1 MKGKVYLLIE
11 CGNEESDRYK
21 IGITK
26 NDISIRISTLQ
37 TGNPK
42 EIRLVESY
50 ESVNYKKIE
59 RILHR
64 LYAVNH
70 EKGEWFVL
78 DFESVKS
85 FLSEAKKADETISFL
100 LKNNHFYN

>member
-11 CGNEESDRYK
+11 YGNEEKDRYK

-26 NDISIRISTLQ
+26 NSIEKRISALQ
-37 TGNPK
+37 TGNPN
-42 EIRLVESY
+42 EIRLVEYY

-64 LYAVNH
+64 LYSSDH

-78 DFESVKS
+78 SAEDVKS
-85 FLSEAKKADETISFL
+85 FLNEAKKADETISFL
-100 LKNNHFYN
+100 LKNNSFYK